1 MGNEDL
7 FSYMKKCAL
16 DRKKTPIRVVSE
28 DVLILGLSLLINN
41 SEDVIRVLTTFKGK
55 EHNRLLDALSN
66 DLIIRNIVDYL
77 EDSKRE
83 FLVLTD
89 DSKKLK
95 KSNFF
100 NQLKGKVKV
109 NSIPQKL
116 LSDTDVLKRGVNF
129 VVGDNDALIVG
140 SFDYSD
146 ENSNDLSVPT
156 FINYFDESFNRNLS
170 EYFNSVRDRCLNG
183 GGSHV

>member
-1 MGNEDL
+1 MSNDDL
-7 FSYMKKCAL
+7 FSYMKNCAL
-16 DRKKTPIRVVSE
+16 DRKKAPIRVVSD
-28 DVLILGLSLLINN
+28 DVLIIGLSLLINN
-41 SEDVIRVLTTFKGK
+41 SEDIIKVLTTFKGK
-55 EHNRLLDALSN
+55 ERNPLLDALSD
-66 DLIIRNIVDYL
+66 DLIISNVIDYL

-100 NQLKGKVKV
+100 SKLKGKIKV
-109 NSIPQKL
+109 NTIPQKML
-116 LSDTDVLKRGVNF
+116 TDADVLKRGVNF

-140 SFDYSD
+140 SFDYTN
-146 ENSNDLSVPT
+146 ENPSDLSVPT

-170 EYFNSVRDRCLNG
+170 EYFNSIRDRCLNG
-183 GGSHV
+183 GLSYV